1 MEPLFSPFTPDEF
14 QKQTGLVASD
24 NEAIYMRW
32 VNTQINYA
40 NYQTMKQMVASLQ
53 EIKTILK
60 ENKEEGNF
68 PFVK

>member
-1 MEPLFSPFTPDEF
+1 
-14 QKQTGLVASD
+14 
-24 NEAIYMRW
+24 MRW